1 MVSAAYA
8 AGGMKRVAQDCQSG
22 LSGPDVLRMAL
33 LMGSAILPKNRAFV
47 LAQTGFQCL
56 LTG

>member
-1 MVSAAYA
+1 
-8 AGGMKRVAQDCQSG
+8 MKRVAQDCQSG